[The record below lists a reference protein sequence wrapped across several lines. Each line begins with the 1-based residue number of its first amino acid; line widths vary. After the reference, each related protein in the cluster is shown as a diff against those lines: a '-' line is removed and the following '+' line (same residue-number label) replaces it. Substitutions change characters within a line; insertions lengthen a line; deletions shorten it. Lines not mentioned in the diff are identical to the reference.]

1 MYFGTMNPEDPLSSP
16 ASSSSHAS
24 GGAVPPPS
32 APTVSLVIPLLN
44 ESESLPELARQ
55 ILQAFREG
63 LPEDTAEVI
72 FVDDGSSDGSWQ
84 VIRELTGRSHAEE
97 RVRFHGIRFQR
108 NYGKSAAL
116 QAGFE
121 RAGGAVVVT
130 LDADLQDDPAEIP
143 GMVAMVRE
151 QGFDMVSGWKKIRH
165 DPLSKTLPS
174 KLFNAVTR
182 WLTGIGLHD
191 FNCGLKCYD
200 AQVLRA
206 IHLHGERHRYVPLL
220 AKEAGFGRIGEQVVR
235 HRPRQ
240 FGTTKFGMSRFLNG
254 FLDLLT
260 LLFMHRYTQRPMHF
274 FGAAGVLFILAGT
287 TINLHLTWIKL
298 VHGAALAGRPL
309 LFLGVLLLVVG
320 AQFFSIGFLGEMI
333 ASGTARR
340 EKPLVRERL

>member
-1 MYFGTMNPEDPLSSP
+1 MYFATMNPDEPRDALAQGPTERQT
-16 ASSSSHAS
+16 
-24 GGAVPPPS
+24 PS
-32 APTVSLVIPLLN
+32 ISLVVPLLN
-44 ESESLPELARQ
+44 EHESLEELAGQ
-55 ILQAFREG
+55 IRRTFRED
-63 LPEDTAEVI
+63 LPADQAEVI
-72 FVDDGSSDGSWQ
+72 FVDDGSDDGSWE
-84 VIRELTGRSHAEE
+84 VIRGLSAPPEPGSNVA
-97 RVRFHGIRFQR
+97 FHGIRFQR

-121 RAGGAVVVT
+121 RARGAVVVT

-143 GMVAMVRE
+143 QMVAMVRE

-165 DPLSKTLPS
+165 DPPSKTLPS
-174 KLFNAVTR
+174 KLFNGVTR
-182 WLTGIGLHD
+182 WLTGIALHD

-200 AQVLRA
+200 AEVLRS

-220 AKEAGFGRIGEQVVR
+220 AKEAGFKRIGEKVVN
-235 HRPRQ
+235 HRPRRY
-240 FGTTKFGMSRFLNG
+240 GTTKFGVSRFLNG

-274 FGAAGVLFILAGT
+274 FGAVGVLFIAAGIL
-287 TINLHLTWIKL
+287 INLHLTWIKL
-298 VHGAALAGRPL
+298 VNGASLAGRPL